1 MDYGVRE
8 LRCFTNKFEGS
19 LVNRDSC
26 EEEWSS
32 FRHFLNDPSNN
43 TKALE
48 AVVNEHCTNPTSS
61 RVFPTMSAMAN
72 ICRVVP
78 IHTSDVERTFSQ
90 LKLVKTRILNRI
102 KKKTLDS
109 LLRIILEGPDLKD
122 FSFEEAFEILANKKN
137 AAFLRAI
144 PKYCTSILLRYPVAD
159 YPPCKENYIKKCL
172 ALLFFVGG
180 SAPEPPLL
188 HS

>member
-1 MDYGVRE
+1 M
-8 LRCFTNKFEGS
+8 
-19 LVNRDSC
+19 NRDSC

-32 FRHFLNDPSNN
+32 FRHFQNDPSNN

-61 RVFPTMSAMAN
+61 RVFPTVSAMAN

-122 FSFEEAFEILANKKN
+122 FSFEEAFEIWANKKN

-144 PKYCTSILLRYPVAD
+144 LKYCTSILLRYPTAD
-159 YPPCKENYIKKCL
+159 YPPCKENYIKKMPRPTIFCRGL
-172 ALLFFVGG
+172 RSRTPTLTF
-180 SAPEPPLL
+180 
-188 HS
+188 